1 LKALTLLLAAL
12 LTILSV
18 MAFGAPVEMKNL
30 DAMAVMVP
38 IGSENGVEVES
49 DFEVLDSKGSVV
61 AHIFPFELYKR
72 YFWSQPLDR
81 KVYDSITEGMDI
93 REVELAKKP
102 HWEIRYKG
110 WAWKLQQKR
119 ERVKE
124 LLDRINNLWNRSETM
139 LSDLDNLAEDISPY
153 SVTGNKESDYESERA
168 DYESLRDE
176 LVRQQDKLTDLVT
189 SNRND
194 ERRIERQ
201 RKKVE
206 EIQDDL
212 DEQRD
217 LVRDLEIDLRVLA
230 REKSDALEH
239 TRNVIDS
246 LKTEAKDINSELWK
260 ALSALEILDAQ
271 MQPAEK

>member
-1 LKALTLLLAAL
+1 MRASIFIITAVATFIFTL
-12 LTILSV
+12 
-18 MAFGAPVEMKNL
+18 AFGAPVEMKNI
-30 DAMAVMVP
+30 DAMAIMVP

-49 DFEVLDSKGSVV
+49 DFEVVDSNGAVV
-61 AHIFPFELYKR
+61 TEIFPFELYKR

-81 KVYDSITEGMDI
+81 KVYDSVKEGMEV
-93 REVELAKKP
+93 RRVELAKKP

-124 LLDRINNLWNRSETM
+124 LLDRINTLWNKSETM
-139 LSDLDNLAEDISPY
+139 WGDLDSLAQQISPY
-153 SVTGNKESDYESERA
+153 NVSGNKESDYERERA

-176 LVRQQDKLTDLVT
+176 LTRQQDKLTDLVT
-189 SNRND
+189 SNRSD

-206 EIQDDL
+206 EVQDDL

-217 LVRDLEIDLRVLA
+217 VVRDLEIELRVLA
-230 REKSDALEH
+230 RDKSAALEH
-239 TRNVIDS
+239 TRDAIDG
-246 LKTEAKDINSELWK
+246 LKAEAKEINSELWK
-260 ALSALEILDAQ
+260 
-271 MQPAEK
+271 